1 MKKKILFIIFL
12 LFFASRALAASV
24 FVETPGNVKAGET
37 FSALIKAD
45 TDEISINSI
54 NVVLSYDKD
63 LLVFSGYKEDG
74 LIKLWVDPP
83 REENGKIYFG
93 GIIPGGVTG
102 VYDPRQEGLGAIP
115 LIRLLFTGK
124 AAGSANFFI
133 TESLLL
139 KNDGKGSLLT
149 HTQKGATLTIRE
161 NPNPTEEKIADR
173 NPPFPFDIEI
183 VESSLFSRTPT
194 LLIFDTS
201 DSDSGIKSYEIRVSG
216 RDWQEVKSPAPVS
229 RGIFSREISIGAY
242 DFYGSFQEAS
252 IIVPGIFSTKLLLTI
267 FILILS
273 GILGYKVLKSKT

>member
-63 LLVFSGYKEDG
+63 LLLFS
-74 LIKLWVDPP
+74 
-83 REENGKIYFG
+83 
-93 GIIPGGVTG
+93 
-102 VYDPRQEGLGAIP
+102 
-115 LIRLLFTGK
+115 GK

-173 NPPFPFDIEI
+173 NP
-183 VESSLFSRTPT
+183 
-194 LLIFDTS
+194 
-201 DSDSGIKSYEIRVSG
+201 
-216 RDWQEVKSPAPVS
+216 
-229 RGIFSREISIGAY
+229 
-242 DFYGSFQEAS
+242 
-252 IIVPGIFSTKLLLTI
+252 
-267 FILILS
+267 
-273 GILGYKVLKSKT
+273 